1 VNTGIAPGRRADV
14 GRGNNFDTL
23 RILAAVAVLVSHA
36 VPIAHGENLPQPLV
50 VFSHQQTDLGY
61 VAVLVFFV
69 ISGYLITR
77 SFDHNPSPLRFL
89 QARAL
94 RIFPGLFVALVFTA
108 AVLGATVTTLPLSR
122 YYLHSDTIRYVGGGL
137 SLHWLQHELPGV
149 FRANFTSTVNGSL
162 WTLKFEFEMYLM
174 VLALGVCRLLTRRIV
189 LALWLVALVLCWL
202 DRFGDEHVQ
211 FAAPFLGGAVL
222 YLWRDRVPLDGRVAL
237 VCAAVV
243 TASMPVGGFRPAF
256 AAFGAYLV
264 VYLAVAPAVRLPN
277 LARRGDLS
285 YGIFILAWPIQ
296 QTAALLLGPAATWYW
311 NIVLSLPVVLA
322 LAWLS
327 WRFVEE
333 PALRL
338 RRVSLVPAAGLS
350 QRWLRM

>member
-1 VNTGIAPGRRADV
+1 
-14 GRGNNFDTL
+14 
-23 RILAAVAVLVSHA
+23 
-36 VPIAHGENLPQPLV
+36 
-50 VFSHQQTDLGY
+50 
-61 VAVLVFFV
+61 
-69 ISGYLITR
+69 
-77 SFDHNPSPLRFL
+77 
-89 QARAL
+89 
-94 RIFPGLFVALVFTA
+94 
-108 AVLGATVTTLPLSR
+108 
-122 YYLHSDTIRYVGGGL
+122 
-137 SLHWLQHELPGV
+137 
-149 FRANFTSTVNGSL
+149 
-162 WTLKFEFEMYLM
+162 
-174 VLALGVCRLLTRRIV
+174 
-189 LALWLVALVLCWL
+189 
-202 DRFGDEHVQ
+202 

-338 RRVSLVPAAGLS
+338 RRVSLVAAAGLS
-350 QRWLRM
+350 RWRLRM